1 MKFSASILTLW
12 AATASAAKIGS
23 YEATTDVTVLTS
35 MGTDLDAM
43 GDALKLGTDEGLSTA
58 QSIYETGSASIKTF
72 KELSVNG
79 KAQQVFIDYYGSS
92 TYGDEYIM
100 AAIQGGTFAKSNFS
114 GIDATGR
121 EQIIKKGAAY
131 LNAYGSVLEHAG
143 AAIAACNAGDAD
155 AANKAWDEA
164 AALFYGEGGEMVY
177 AMGQKRCENFGT
189 CGADGEAAVNAA
201 IFSKLNEGQA
211 GIAGGDC
218 GKTEAAAV
226 AITQHMQI
234 PLVQGVLRAAY
245 KLDKEDGAQKELGYG
260 TVFAAAV
267 LPMVAKCNAG
277 DATTINDNIAPDTTG
292 TDFMAVKTAF
302 ENNYDCM
309 GITCE
314 QVSGLVGKDGGFL
327 MGAGPCGVETAAPVD
342 AAEPGADMSTNGSD
356 MSDTSDMADMESGAS
371 VVGVVGSAAVA
382 SAAFAMLL

>member
-23 YEATTDVTVLTS
+23 YEATNDVTVLTS

-43 GDALKLGTDEGLSTA
+43 GDALKLATDEGLATA
-58 QSIYETGSASIKTF
+58 QSLYETGSASTKTF
-72 KELSVNG
+72 KELSVSGNNPS
-79 KAQQVFIDYYGSS
+79 VFVDYYGSE

-100 AAIQGGTFAKSNFS
+100 AAFQGGTFAKSNFS
-114 GIDATGR
+114 GIDATGK

-131 LNAYGSVLEHAG
+131 LNAYGAVLKHAG
-143 AAIAACNAGDAD
+143 AAVASCNAGDAD
-155 AANKAWDEA
+155 AANLNWDEA
-164 AALFYGEGGEMVY
+164 AALFYGVGGEMVY
-177 AMGQKRCENFGT
+177 TMGQKRCENFGT
-189 CGADGEAAVNAA
+189 CGADGEAAVNTA

-211 GIAGGDC
+211 GIAGDDC

-226 AITQHMQI
+226 AITEHMQI

-277 DATTINDNIAPDTTG
+277 DATIINDNIAPDTTG

-314 QVSGLVGKDGGFL
+314 QVSGLVGKEGGFL
-327 MGAGPCGVETAAPVD
+327 MGAGPCGVAMTAAPVD
-342 AAEPGADMSTNGSD
+342 AAEPGADKPTPKPPSD
-356 MSDTSDMADMESGAS
+356 MSDMEMESGAS

-382 SAAFAMLL
+382 TAAFAMLL

>member
-23 YEATTDVTVLTS
+23 YEATNDVTVLSS
-35 MGTDLDAM
+35 MGTDLDAI
-43 GDALKLGTDEGLSTA
+43 GDALKLGDEGLATA
-58 QSIYETGSASIKTF
+58 QSLYETGSASTSTF
-72 KELSVNG
+72 KDLSLNG
-79 KAQQVFIDYYGSS
+79 SAQQVFIDYYGSE

-100 AAIQGGTFAKSNFS
+100 AAFEGGTFAKSNFG
-114 GIDATGR
+114 GIDATGK

-131 LNAYGSVLEHAG
+131 LNAYGAVLEKAG
-143 AAIAACNAGDAD
+143 AAVGSCKAGDAD
-155 AANKAWDEA
+155 AANLAWDEA

-189 CGADGEAAVNAA
+189 CGADGEAGVNTA

-211 GIAGGDC
+211 GIASGDC
-218 GKTEAAAV
+218 SKTEAAAV
-226 AITQHMQI
+226 AITEHMQI
-234 PLVQGVLRAAY
+234 PLVQGVIRAAY

-267 LPMVAKCNAG
+267 LPMVSKCNAG
-277 DATTINDNIAPDTTG
+277 DATTISDNVAPDTTG

-302 ENNYDCM
+302 ENNYACM

-327 MGAGPCGVETAAPVD
+327 MGAGPCGVEATAMKPD
-342 AAEPGADMSTNGSD
+342 DAEPVADMSTPA
-356 MSDTSDMADMESGAS
+356 SDMADMDSGAS

-382 SAAFAMLL
+382 TAAFAMLL

>member
-1 MKFSASILTLW
+1 M
-12 AATASAAKIGS
+12 
-23 YEATTDVTVLTS
+23 
-35 MGTDLDAM
+35 
-43 GDALKLGTDEGLSTA
+43 
-58 QSIYETGSASIKTF
+58 
-72 KELSVNG
+72 
-79 KAQQVFIDYYGSS
+79 
-92 TYGDEYIM
+92 
-100 AAIQGGTFAKSNFS
+100 
-114 GIDATGR
+114 
-121 EQIIKKGAAY
+121 
-131 LNAYGSVLEHAG
+131 
-143 AAIAACNAGDAD
+143 
-155 AANKAWDEA
+155 
-164 AALFYGEGGEMVY
+164 
-177 AMGQKRCENFGT
+177 
-189 CGADGEAAVNAA
+189 
-201 IFSKLNEGQA
+201 NEGQA

-382 SAAFAMLL
+382 TAAFAMLL